1 MTKQPSWQKR
11 QVDSFGDFK
20 IEYGNPSSHLGGP
33 AVFSMVG
40 NGAGGTA
47 KLGLRESGTFDI
59 MVDQTVKITGAANN
73 QRPDGYNGVEI
84 VSMEGGVAITCQK
97 GTLKLIAANIEV
109 VSGSNIHFKASGKIT
124 NDADHVHFH
133 VRDLDVDPGKR
144 FMGNSK
150 RGDIVVREAGFLHK
164 CYKNTDVKDH
174 KRAN

>member
-1 MTKQPSWQKR
+1 MAKQPSWQKR

-33 AVFSMVG
+33 AVFSLVG
-40 NGAGGTA
+40 HGAGGA
-47 KLGLRESGTFDI
+47 GKLGLRESGTFDI
-59 MVDQTVKITGAANN
+59 IVDQTVKITGAANN

-84 VSMEGGVAITCQK
+84 ISMEGGIAINCQK
-97 GTLKLIAANIEV
+97 GTLKINAANIEI
-109 VSGSNIHFKASGKIT
+109 VSNSNISFKACGKV
-124 NDADHVHFH
+124 NFDADHVHFF

-174 KRAN
+174 KSAS